1 MTQTNPTAVSA
12 PATPSTSTTPATSVN
27 PATPATGPAGV
38 RERPPLR
45 GKRILIAKPGL
56 DGHDVG
62 AKVIAL
68 ALRDA
73 GAEVIYTGLR
83 KRPDH
88 IARVAVEEGVDAVGL
103 SVLSG
108 SHCELVAQTLDSLR
122 EAGARDVQVFVGGT
136 IPAEDFAF
144 LRGLG
149 VRGIYTSD
157 IALDDVVNSVARAL
171 AEGGA

>member
-1 MTQTNPTAVSA
+1 MS
-12 PATPSTSTTPATSVN
+12 
-27 PATPATGPAGV
+27 
-38 RERPPLR
+38 LR

-83 KRPDH
+83 KSPEY
-88 IARVAVEEGVDAVGL
+88 IARVAVEEDVDAVGL

-108 SHCELVAQTLDSLR
+108 SHVDLVTDTANYLTDY
-122 EAGARDVQVFVGGT
+122 GAHDIAIFVGGT
-136 IPAEDFAF
+136 IPAEDNAA
-144 LRGLG
+144 LKQAGAK
-149 VRGIYTSD
+149 GIFNASQR
-157 IALDDVVNSVARAL
+157 IDDVL
-171 AEGGA
+171 ASIDDLLGA